1 MARTQSQICRSAP
14 EKITLKEEFMAM
26 TTRIVKSRRGPL
38 AVAAATIAA
47 VALALTGC
55 SLGGEK
61 PATTITFWH
70 YWTDR
75 ADVLQKL
82 ASQYQKETGVTVKL
96 ELVPGDAMGQKFQA
110 AAQANKL
117 PDIAAS
123 WQPAG
128 EVLSVY
134 AKEGKIMN
142 LSKLKTTG
150 DWMKR
155 FEPATVKG
163 VSYPSDNTW
172 GVDPGAYLVPLDTN
186 NMQLLYN
193 KDLFKKA
200 GIKKVPTTLG
210 EFVSASKK
218 LRAVNAQPF
227 VSGFSSW
234 PLESYASMYIN
245 NVIPTDTQIAAY
257 TGKGR
262 YDTKEWSDFLGI
274 FQQLAKDKVFAD
286 GTVGY
291 DMPAAETLF
300 ASGQVGMIF
309 DGSWALGV
317 FNQTNPDFKNYGV
330 MLPPSFGDQALKI
343 QGGVGS
349 TAFVVGTSPHAKEAA
364 AFLEWLTAGPQQKKY
379 AESSFNIPANREVA
393 KTLALDKNIAAF
405 AAGADKLIPPTTIV
419 MQPKVITTMTKGLQL
434 IIAGTDT
441 PTAVAARMQLALETG
456 QVQ

>member
-1 MARTQSQICRSAP
+1 M
-14 EKITLKEEFMAM
+14 ITRMGK
-26 TTRIVKSRRGPL
+26 TRRGVL
-38 AVAAATIAA
+38 AVAAASIAV
-47 VALALTGC
+47 VALAVTGC
-55 SLGGEK
+55 SAGGSANAEK
-61 PATTITFWH
+61 PATTLTFWH

-82 ASQYQKETGVTVKL
+82 ATQYKKETGVTVKL
-96 ELVPGDAMGQKFQA
+96 ELVPGDAIGQKFQA

-117 PDIAAS
+117 PDLVAS
-123 WQPAG
+123 WEPAG

-134 AKEGKIMN
+134 ANEGKIMN
-142 LSKLKTTG
+142 LSKLSTTA

-155 FEPATVKG
+155 FEPATVKA
-163 VSYPSDNTW
+163 VSYPAGNAWNVT
-172 GVDPGAYLVPLDTN
+172 PGAYLVPLDTN

-200 GIKKVPTTLG
+200 GIKKVPTTLN

-218 LRAVNAQPF
+218 LRAVGAQPF

-234 PLESYASMYIN
+234 PLESFASMYIN
-245 NVIPTDTQIAAY
+245 NVIPEATQTAAY

-262 YDTKEWSDFLGI
+262 YDTAEWTDFLGI

-317 FNQTNPDFKNYGV
+317 FNQTNPEFTNYGV
-330 MLPPSFGDQALKI
+330 MMPPSFADRELKI

-349 TAFVVGTSPHAKEAA
+349 TAFVVGTSPHATEAA
-364 AFLEWLTAGPQQKKY
+364 AFLSWLTDGAQQKKY

-393 KTLALDKNIAAF
+393 KTLELSKNIAAF
-405 AAGADKLIPPTTIV
+405 ASGANKLIPPTTIV

-441 PTAVAARMQLALETG
+441 PSAVAARMQLALETG
-456 QVQ
+456 QEQ